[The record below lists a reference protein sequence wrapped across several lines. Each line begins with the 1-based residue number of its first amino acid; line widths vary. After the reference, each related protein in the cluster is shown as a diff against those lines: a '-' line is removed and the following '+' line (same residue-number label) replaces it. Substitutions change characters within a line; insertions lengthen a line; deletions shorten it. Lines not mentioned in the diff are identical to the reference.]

1 MTWLTPHIQINEEV
15 ETLAGQKLYTTHL
28 TFNTTI
34 LLQNWPDRFIITVR
48 LFGFG
53 FTKVFKYD

>member
-15 ETLAGQKLYTTHL
+15 ETLNGQKLYITHL
-28 TFNTTI
+28 TFNTTF
-34 LLQNWPDRFIITVR
+34 LLQNWPDRVIITVR

-53 FTKVFKYD
+53 FTKVFKYE

>member
-48 LFGFG
+48 RFGFG